1 MIGNI
6 NTSLL
11 GQLYGGENFGNA
23 NSFMQSAQND
33 FYNGIPP
40 INVGYYN
47 AMSNNPATYQ
57 QTTDPQQMDPMQY
70 QQYMLQ
76 QYQQQMSPQ
85 QQQVD
90 PYEYQRQM
98 QQQYQQ
104 QQYQQPSA
112 GGQQMDP
119 YEYQRYMQQ
128 QYQQQINPQEYAQQ
142 PQPVNTGIAAQLQ
155 NEPVRFR
162 NPDFYSDQ
170 DYLGFQFGGEGARR
184 QLR

>member
-1 MIGNI
+1 MIGNM

-47 AMSNNPATYQ
+47 AADNNPATYQ
-57 QTTDPQQMDPMQY
+57 QPTDPQQMDPMQY

-85 QQQVD
+85 QQMD
-90 PYEYQRQM
+90 PQQYQQQM

-104 QQYQQPSA
+104 QYQQPSA
-112 GGQQMDP
+112 SGQQMNP
-119 YEYQRYMQQ
+119 YEYQQYMQQ
-128 QYQQQINPQEYAQQ
+128 QYQQQINPQQPLPVQ
-142 PQPVNTGIAAQLQ
+142 PQQANTGIAAQLQ

-170 DYLGFQFGGEGARR
+170 QYLGYQEPGTRR
-184 QLR
+184 YTP